1 MKYTKEKNGIKIFD
15 GEDFCPK
22 HILECGQ
29 IFCYKKDGDKYIVYP
44 QDKYAQISQT
54 DYGYFIETDD
64 ADYFEEFFDLKN
76 DYSLIKQKLS
86 SFKVLEKPLK
96 FGYGIRILNQ
106 NLFEI
111 LISFIMSSNNNIQRI
126 RLILDKIRRKIGVLR
141 RNDVYSFPTYEKMLS
156 CDEEFFKSVGCGYRA
171 KYFVNVLKQITPEK
185 LEKMRNLDTQSLR
198 KELLSL
204 CGVGPKV
211 ADCVLLFGFKKGDV
225 FPVDTWIHQ
234 MYNSVYPKL
243 DNREKMRENLVR
255 EFGQLSGYAQQY
267 IFYYQR
273 SGESF

>member
-1 MKYTKEKNGIKIFD
+1 MKYTKEKNGIKILD
-15 GEDFCPK
+15 KEDFCPK

-29 IFCYKKDGDKYIVYP
+29 IFCYKKDGDRYIVYP
-44 QDKYAQISQT
+44 QNKYAEIKEK

-64 ADYFEEFFDLKN
+64 ADYFENFFDLQN
-76 DYSLIKQKLS
+76 DYGQIKKNLS
-86 SFKVLEKPLK
+86 AFPVLDKPIK
-96 FGYGIRILNQ
+96 FGHGIRILNQ

-111 LISFIMSSNNNIQRI
+111 LISFILSSNNNITRI
-126 RLILDKIRRKIGVLR
+126 RLILDKIRKKTGILLK
-141 RNDVYSFPTYEKMLS
+141 NDTYSFPNYEKMLS
-156 CDEEFFKSVGCGYRA
+156 CDENFFKEVGCGYRA
-171 KYFVNVLKQITPEK
+171 GYIVNVLKQITPDK
-185 LEKMRNLDTQSLR
+185 LEEMKNLDTPSLR

-204 CGVGPKV
+204 SGVGPKV

-243 DNREKMRENLVR
+243 DNREKMRENLVAT
-255 EFGQLSGYAQQY
+255 FGNLSGYAQQY